1 MTLSINV
8 RESIRLVILSHG
20 FQPFIVVNIKG
31 LKDYSKLQSNS
42 NPSLDPA
49 FNDSLAG
56 SIQFAF
62 QKMMQ
67 QTDGMLPAQV
77 IAYDRTNNRVQVQIL
92 ISLITT
98 SNTIV
103 PRPQIASIPVLVI
116 GGGGFMLSFPLKT
129 GDLGWVLA
137 SDRDISLFLQTYN
150 QTPPNTYRI
159 KNFSDSLFI
168 PDIMRNYTI
177 NPEDE
182 MNAVLSST
190 DGTVRISLS
199 STQVKITAPMTIV
212 TGSLTV
218 AGALVAEG
226 GFTGSGGGG
235 VNPFQITG
243 NLLVTGNIG
252 ATGTITP
259 EV

>member
-1 MTLSINV
+1 M
-8 RESIRLVILSHG
+8 
-20 FQPFIVVNIKG
+20 G

-67 QTDGMLPAQV
+67 QTDGMLPAKV
-77 IAYDRTNNRVQVQIL
+77 IFYDRTTNRVQVQLL

-98 SNTIV
+98 NNTLV

-116 GGGGFMLSFPLKT
+116 GGGGFMLNFPLKT
-129 GDLGWVLA
+129 DDLGWVLA
-137 SDRDISLFLQTYN
+137 NDRDISLFLQSYAE
-150 QTPPNTYRI
+150 TPPNTYRV
-159 KNFSDSLFI
+159 KNFSDGLFI

-177 NPEDE
+177 NTEDE
-182 MNAVLSST
+182 ANAVLSSV
-190 DGTVRISLS
+190 DGTVRVAIWPN
-199 STQVKITAPMTIV
+199 QVKITSPVTLIESPVTTIDGNLVV
-212 TGSLTV
+212 TGNLAVT
-218 AGALVAEG
+218 GALDAEG
-226 GFTGSGGGG
+226 GLIGTGGSGA
-235 VNPFQITG
+235 NPFQLTG

-259 EV
+259 GV